1 MLLSNKRFNE
11 GVKMEREE
19 GERQVGSRATDPPGL
34 QIIRSLPP
42 YWLITIAVLGIV
54 NATTMWI
61 GLSNI
66 TSKVEVMISDQKDY
80 GKQQSAISMKL
91 VEMDMT
97 IKDHERRIQAN
108 ERQVKP

>member
-1 MLLSNKRFNE
+1 MENE
-11 GVKMEREE
+11 DGDKPMV
-19 GERQVGSRATDPPGL
+19 VRANDPPGL
-34 QIIRSLPP
+34 QIIRSLQLPAH
-42 YWLITIAVLGIV
+42 WLITIVVLGIV

-66 TSKVEVMISDQKDY
+66 TTKVETMIQDQKDY

-108 ERQVKP
+108 ERAKP